1 MMPYFRNSIKA
12 TITLFSV
19 ILSMMSCNEVS
30 VNTNSENEKQ
40 KEIELRKVVEKV
52 WEDANNS
59 NIQALKD
66 AHLNSPKFSK
76 FGPRMGQR
84 QNVTTTNMSETEH
97 FLLIRET
104 KLVIEDLKIDIFG
117 DIGIATFYNNY
128 NFIKNNN
135 HIKGKGRVTLVFVNA
150 DSGWKILHEHSSP
163 YKE

>member
-1 MMPYFRNSIKA
+1 
-12 TITLFSV
+12 
-19 ILSMMSCNEVS
+19 MMSCNEVS

-97 FLLIRET
+97 FLLKKQEINQPDKERNFEANYPSFQEFASAILPSSLT
-104 KLVIEDLKIDIFG
+104 INALQKNVKTTIIIDYDSFLFNEELNFPYSVPNGYDRI
-117 DIGIATFYNNY
+117 
-128 NFIKNNN
+128 FIK
-135 HIKGKGRVTLVFVNA
+135 
-150 DSGWKILHEHSSP
+150 
-163 YKE
+163 